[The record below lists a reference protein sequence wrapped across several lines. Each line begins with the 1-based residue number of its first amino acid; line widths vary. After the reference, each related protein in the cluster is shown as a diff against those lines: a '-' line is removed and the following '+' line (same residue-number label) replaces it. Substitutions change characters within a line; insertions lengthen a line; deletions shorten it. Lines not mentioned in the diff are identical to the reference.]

1 MGSEMCIRDRL
12 TVSDDYG
19 SKASVTK
26 TVVIEPEPNT
36 PPVIDM
42 KVRQGSELN

>member
-1 MGSEMCIRDRL
+1 
-12 TVSDDYG
+12 VSDDYG
-19 SKASVTK
+19 SEASVTK

-42 KVRQGSELN
+42 KIRQGSELN